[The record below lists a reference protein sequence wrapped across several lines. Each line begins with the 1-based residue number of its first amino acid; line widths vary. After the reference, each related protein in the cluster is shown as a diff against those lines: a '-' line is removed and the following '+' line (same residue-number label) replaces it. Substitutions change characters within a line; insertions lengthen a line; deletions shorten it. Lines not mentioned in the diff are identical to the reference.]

1 MRIEILL
8 VRAEVG
14 EGRGEIVMVRVEAVR
29 GSILEGVKVIIGEG
43 ESRDQTLGSKRE
55 TVFLISTELLT
66 VTETV
71 KNTLT
76 ETVKGTL
83 NLIGTVRD
91 ILVSGEIVMNSPI
104 ETVRGIR
111 ITKDRHLQLRDKGM
125 IGELLQQV
133 VELDSLL
140 QV

>member
-1 MRIEILL
+1 
-8 VRAEVG
+8 
-14 EGRGEIVMVRVEAVR
+14 MVRVEAVR